1 MPPLPGYRLATDPVT
16 VHDGVVT
23 LTGRPENDQAGQEL
37 VERVR
42 HIEGVVAVVGR
53 LSYAGKV

>member
-1 MPPLPGYRLATDPVT
+1 MPLPGLRLVTDPVT

-42 HIEGVVAVVGR
+42 YIDGVVAVPHR